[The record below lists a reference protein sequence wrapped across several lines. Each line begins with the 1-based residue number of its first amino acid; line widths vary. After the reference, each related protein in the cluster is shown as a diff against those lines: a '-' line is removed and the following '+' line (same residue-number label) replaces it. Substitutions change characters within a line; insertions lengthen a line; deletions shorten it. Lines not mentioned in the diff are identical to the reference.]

1 MPTNNWK
8 DQLFMTDLN
17 DALVR
22 GDGFEPV
29 RNQIVHRIRTAPFY
43 RHDDIVLRNLV
54 EDLATAVSLDQAN
67 REWDLFTLWADQGQ
81 RLWIETSLSLDAF
94 NAAMDKRLAL
104 PFEPPPETV
113 TTLVRRLDLPGALYQ
128 PILIDALAEW
138 CELTDTDPYDVGDDE
153 DARAAL
159 AVLEDDGLLEFYQR
173 RAQST
178 GSAFTG
184 NLERAALVL
193 LGGAHLAQLCGTPVA
208 QATRR
213 VAQAVTD
220 QLGTPTGYEWQPDL
234 LAREIHNGAEWAAM

>member
-8 DQLFMTDLN
+8 DRLFMTDLN
-17 DALVR
+17 DALVK
-22 GDGFEPV
+22 GDDFEAV

-43 RHDDIVLRNLV
+43 QHDDIVLRNLV

-94 NAAMDKRLAL
+94 NAAMDKRLDL

-113 TTLVRRLDLPGALYQ
+113 TTLVRRPDLPEAMYQ
-128 PILIDALAEW
+128 PIPIDALAEW
-138 CELTDTDPYDVGDDE
+138 CELTGTDPHDMGDDE
-153 DARAAL
+153 DARAVL

-193 LGGAHLAQLCGTPVA
+193 LGGAHLAQLRGTSIA

-220 QLGTPTGYEWQPDL
+220 QLGTPTGYEGQPDL